1 MTVSAPRRPRQR
13 PAAHQGG
20 RSFVVRRTCI
30 RTKEETTILT
40 VPISVVIPVKDD
52 ARLLERCLTAL
63 DGQTVRPLEV
73 IVVNNGSSDDSAA
86 VARAHDARLI
96 DEASPGIA
104 AASSTGYD
112 AAVGAVIARCDAD
125 TIPPAD
131 WLQRIA
137 VAFAAD
143 PALAALNG
151 PGTFYGVSRLTAALG
166 AVLYMRGYFA
176 SMTVALGHVPIFGS
190 NAAFL
195 ASAWRAVRSDV
206 HRHDLGMHDDVDLSV
221 HLGPERRIR
230 YDRRLVVDVSGR
242 PLVDSAGMGLRA
254 RRGVRSVVAHWPA
267 ELPPHR
273 WRARIA
279 ADTRRA
285 RRGRP

>member
-1 MTVSAPRRPRQR
+1 MPEKKE
-13 PAAHQGG
+13 AA
-20 RSFVVRRTCI
+20 
-30 RTKEETTILT
+30 ILT

-52 ARLLERCLTAL
+52 ARLLERCLDAL

-73 IVVNNGSSDDSAA
+73 IIVDNGSTDDSAA
-86 VARAHDARLI
+86 VARAHGALVL
-96 DEASPGIA
+96 EEPSPGIA

-112 AAVGAVIARCDAD
+112 AAIGAVIARCDAD
-125 TIPPAD
+125 SVPPAD

-137 VAFAAD
+137 VAFASD
-143 PALAALNG
+143 PALAALTG
-151 PGTFYGVSRLTAALG
+151 PGRFYGVSRATAAVGSL
-166 AVLYMRGYFA
+166 LYMRGYFA
-176 SMTVALGHVPIFGS
+176 SMTVALGHPPLFGS

-195 ASAWRAVRSDV
+195 ASAWRAVRSGV

-230 YDRRLVVDVSGR
+230 YDRRLVVEVSGR
-242 PLVDSAGMGLRA
+242 PLVDDAAGMRLRA
-254 RRGVRSVVAHWPA
+254 RRGVRSIVAHWPG

-279 ADTRRA
+279 ASLRR
-285 RRGRP
+285 RRGARP